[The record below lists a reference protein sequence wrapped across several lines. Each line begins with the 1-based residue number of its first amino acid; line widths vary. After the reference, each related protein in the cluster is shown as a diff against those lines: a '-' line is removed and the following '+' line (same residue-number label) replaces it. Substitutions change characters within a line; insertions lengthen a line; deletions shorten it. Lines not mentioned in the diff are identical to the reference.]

1 MRQTGLH
8 LTKVDRWVVDKIW
21 STGLHHAR
29 AVNRVHYLGDDK
41 SGPADGFGRCR
52 PAFNLSRWN
61 QLSIPQQFDIILVN
75 YRKINTER
83 SIAFCDRAFGRKL
96 VVRRILD

>member
-29 AVNRVHYLGDDK
+29 AVNRVHYLGK
-41 SGPADGFGRCR
+41 
-52 PAFNLSRWN
+52 
-61 QLSIPQQFDIILVN
+61 V
-75 YRKINTER
+75 
-83 SIAFCDRAFGRKL
+83 
-96 VVRRILD
+96 